1 MKKRAWRIY
10 SDFLKAQSR
19 EEAEAI
25 LDRAR
30 DFDTS
35 HLLRLA
41 PYFAETWG
49 RLPDEFHNMVILVGG
64 YSASKYLEKLGGS
77 HGRGRKDGSLE
88 AGEAGSGPG

>member
-1 MKKRAWRIY
+1 MKKKAWRIY
-10 SDFLKAQSR
+10 SEFLKAGTR

-30 DFDTS
+30 DFDMQY
-35 HLLRLA
+35 LLRLA
-41 PYFAETWG
+41 PYFAEDWG

-64 YSASKYLEKLGGS
+64 DSASKYLEKLGGS
-77 HGRGRKDGSLE
+77 HGRGREGGSLE